1 MIALND
7 LPEIDGFD
15 PAHATEAEIDAAYK
29 ARYRLVA
36 EQLGCEDL
44 HGIPREWRDALSE
57 QGRQDWISW
66 YGGTNAQ
73 EQLAKQAAR
82 TAAARSKMEQEFGV
96 SDKAP
101 PKPAAQP
108 HQIVGAQAMAAHDDY
123 ADDDRDSPTDEHREY
138 DIKRHDGTPED
149 VDAAMRAVFGSSM
162 EDT

>member
-7 LPEIDGFD
+7 LPKIDGFD

-36 EQLGCEDL
+36 EQFDCADDL
-44 HGIPREWRDALSE
+44 WGIPREWRDALME

-101 PKPAAQP
+101 PKRSDVVALMDT
-108 HQIVGAQAMAAHDDY
+108 VSERT
-123 ADDDRDSPTDEHREY
+123 RDNPPDVDGTLKTMRDGEPPS
-138 DIKRHDGTPED
+138 RHDGTPED